1 MSTHQA
7 DLAYRRTAAE
17 GASGV
22 GFLIAMYDT
31 LAGDLRRA
39 AHAIENR
46 DIEKRCNEVNHALL
60 VLGYLEEW
68 IDHKNS
74 GQFAQDLSIFY
85 RYLRTR
91 MIEAQAKMSAEIL
104 KEVIALILKVRG
116 TWQQMESH
124 ASSAKDVPT
133 PVQSRTLHNAFASQ
147 EDRPASSWS
156 A

>member
-46 DIEKRCNEVNHALL
+46 DIEKRCKEVNHALL

-68 IDHKNS
+68 IDHKNG

-85 RYLRTR
+85 RYLRTKT
-91 MIEAQAKMSAEIL
+91 IEAQATKSAEIL
-104 KEVIALILKVRG
+104 MEAIALILKVRG
-116 TWQQMESH
+116 TWQQMESR
-124 ASSAKDVPT
+124 ASSALDAPT
-133 PVQSRTLHNAFASQ
+133 PVQHRPLHNTFASQ